1 MRSASAL
8 LAGSLAS
15 TAVPALAACYIQ
27 DTQVICGSVIMN
39 GAGVSILMGGRS
51 LAPGTGDFV
60 TPDGREV
67 YMLPPGVRI
76 AGSDRIERLPGAP
89 PVPLPPAPVPGK

>member
-1 MRSASAL
+1 VRRGGL
-8 LAGSLAS
+8 LAGCLIAS
-15 TAVPALAACYIQ
+15 AATQATAACFIQ
-27 DTQVICGSVIMN
+27 DTQVICGNGVVMN

-67 YMLPPGVRI
+67 YLLPPGVQI
-76 AGSDRIERLPGAP
+76 GGSDRIERLPGAAG
-89 PVPLPPAPVPGK
+89 VPKPPAQ

>member
-1 MRSASAL
+1 MSRARL
-8 LAGSLAS
+8 LAGGLL
-15 TAVPALAACYIQ
+15 VLLAAPASAACFIQ

-39 GAGVSILMGGRS
+39 GAGVSVLMGGRS

-67 YMLPPGVRI
+67 YLLPPGVRI

-89 PVPLPPAPVPGK
+89 PVPLPPAPAR